1 MVNNLKTKTMKTI
14 NKNESNDV
22 VQSTAKANKSLSV
35 DADSSVLFL
44 IFSLITASLALQI
57 VLFL

>member
-1 MVNNLKTKTMKTI
+1 MKTI

-22 VQSTAKANKSLSV
+22 VQGAAKAKKSLSV

-44 IFSLITASLALQI
+44 IFSLITASLALQFVFFI
-57 VLFL
+57 